1 MPLDKPTFVT
11 ALATAFQRGM
21 DDPEW
26 TKEDTAQALAD
37 AIDAFV
43 RSAAVSGVTVQ
54 VANPGGGVIGT
65 GTQTGTG
72 ALS

>member
-1 MPLDKPTFVT
+1 MPLDKPTFVI
-11 ALATAFQRGM
+11 ALAAAFQQGM
-21 DDPEW
+21 DDPAW

-54 VANPGGGVIGT
+54 VTNPGGVVIGT
-65 GTQTGTG
+65 GAQTGTG
-72 ALS
+72 GLT